1 MFLNFLQTD
10 EEKEVFIQLAV
21 IVAIANVEDADGKK
35 DDEKNEKSS
44 SFFRNHLV
52 FKKPTYK
59 IIFSGNESW
68 KISALEEAVING
80 FMKELEL
87 SSYDV
92 TTLQFNEIIDR
103 LAPVLANITRL
114 SEEDRRLEIIS
125 KIIEDGIS
133 WDKIRDISPQSAR
146 SMMIELLSVALID
159 EDYAPLEKVVI
170 ESIAMKLRIDAD
182 EIEEMEEFVNTVKK
196 VYKSGLEILNN

>member
-1 MFLNFLQTD
+1 MFLNFLKTED
-10 EEKEVFIQLAV
+10 EKEVFIQLAV
-21 IVAIANVEDADGKK
+21 IVAIANVEDADEKK

-44 SFFRNHLV
+44 SLLRDHLF

-59 IIFSGNESW
+59 IIFSENESW
-68 KISALEEAVING
+68 KISALEEAIING

-92 TTLQFNEIIDR
+92 ATLQFNEIIDG

-159 EDYAPLEKVVI
+159 EDYVPLEKIVI

-182 EIEEMEEFVNTVKK
+182 EIEEMEEFVNSMKK
-196 VYKSGLEILNN
+196 VYKSGLEIVNN